1 MMYTL
6 LYQDNQNRKNT
17 ISFDCIISA
26 SETYTSSVTEH
37 PVESGAPISDHIQH
51 KNVSIDI
58 EGVVSDYNISNP
70 SKGGVLVSFVDG
82 VLEGDNSFPLSP
94 TALIRDQLLFVR
106 NNKLGCTILVGKS
119 GTDTLL
125 EYRNCVLTSLRFT
138 DSAPNGDSVNVSMSF
153 TPIRVATVR
162 RQKEERVPI
171 ALLKATT
178 PTEAKDGAAT
188 GTVDAAKA
196 GQIST
201 GKAPPAEGQIPKEI
215 DDKARALQD
224 EAANIREAVRR
235 LEEKK

>member
-1 MMYTL
+1 MYTL

-17 ISFDCIISA
+17 ISFDCITSA
-26 SETYTSSVTEH
+26 SETYTSTVTEH
-37 PVESGAPISDHIQH
+37 PVESGAPISDHIHH

-82 VLEGDNSFPLSP
+82 LLTGDNSFPLSP

-138 DSAPNGDSVNVSMSF
+138 DSASSGDSVNVSMSF

-171 ALLKATT
+171 ALLKPTT

-188 GTVDAAKA
+188 GTAEVAKA

-201 GKAPPAEGQIPKEI
+201 GKAPLPEGQVSERVLNTVEELQV
-215 DDKARALQD
+215 KAAKIRA
-224 EAANIREAVRR
+224 AADAIGER
-235 LEEKK
+235 K

>member
-1 MMYTL
+1 MMYII
-6 LYQDNQNRKNT
+6 LYLDNQNRKNT
-17 ISFDCIISA
+17 ISFDCITSA

-37 PVESGAPISDHIQH
+37 PVESGAPISDHIHH

-82 VLEGDNSFPLSP
+82 EIVGDNSFPLSP

-125 EYRNCVLTSLRFT
+125 EYRNCVMTSLRFT
-138 DSAPNGDSVNVSMSF
+138 DSATTGESVNVNMSF

-162 RQKEERVPI
+162 RQLESRVPD

-178 PTEAKDGAAT
+178 PTVAKDGAAT
-188 GTVDAAKA
+188 GTTDATKA

-201 GKAPPAEGQIPKEI
+201 GKAPLPEGQVSEDVLRVVEEKQ
-215 DDKARALQD
+215 A
-224 EAANIREAVRR
+224 EAAAIRKAAGE
-235 LEEKK
+235 LGK